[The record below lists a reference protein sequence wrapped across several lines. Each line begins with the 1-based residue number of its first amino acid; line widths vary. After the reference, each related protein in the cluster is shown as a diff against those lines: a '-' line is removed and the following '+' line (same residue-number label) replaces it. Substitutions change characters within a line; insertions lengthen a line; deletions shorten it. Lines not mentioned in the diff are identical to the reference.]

1 MTVSLLRNTNYAHDA
16 QKSWNSKISREEMEH
31 MFVWKVQQ
39 KGARLIVYVLP
50 EKPNSGSQA
59 QNVS

>member
-1 MTVSLLRNTNYAHDA
+1 
-16 QKSWNSKISREEMEH
+16 MEH